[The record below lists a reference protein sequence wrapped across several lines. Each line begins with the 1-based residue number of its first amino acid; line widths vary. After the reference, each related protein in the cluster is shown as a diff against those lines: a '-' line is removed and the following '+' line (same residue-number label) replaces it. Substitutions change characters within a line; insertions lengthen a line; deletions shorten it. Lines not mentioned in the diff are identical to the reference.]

1 MTRRLPSTTA
11 LVALEAAARHLSFAK
26 AAQELALSEGA
37 ISRQIAKLE
46 AAVGVRLFNRIG
58 NRVEL
63 SAAGDKLNE
72 MGRKAKSNAETQ
84 KSTSGS

>member
-37 ISRQIAKLE
+37 ISRQIAKL
-46 AAVGVRLFNRIG
+46 
-58 NRVEL
+58 
-63 SAAGDKLNE
+63 
-72 MGRKAKSNAETQ
+72 
-84 KSTSGS
+84 

>member
-46 AAVGVRLFNRIG
+46 AALGVRLFNRVG

-63 SAAGDKLNE
+63 SAAVPAMPLICAL
-72 MGRKAKSNAETQ
+72 RSPTSSAIPSN
-84 KSTSGS
+84 